1 MLGFQDKATAN
12 ELAARGV
19 KMSIK
24 DDLIEE
30 LRQQIS
36 TENQDQKN
44 SPEVSPLVN
53 NQVQNKSIE
62 IKPQEDKKQ
71 TGEEDED
78 FLEFYDPVQE
88 ERERV

>member
-1 MLGFQDKATAN
+1 MTDQSIQMLGFQDKATAN

-36 TENQDQKN
+36 TENQD
-44 SPEVSPLVN
+44 
-53 NQVQNKSIE
+53 
-62 IKPQEDKKQ
+62 
-71 TGEEDED
+71 
-78 FLEFYDPVQE
+78 
-88 ERERV
+88 